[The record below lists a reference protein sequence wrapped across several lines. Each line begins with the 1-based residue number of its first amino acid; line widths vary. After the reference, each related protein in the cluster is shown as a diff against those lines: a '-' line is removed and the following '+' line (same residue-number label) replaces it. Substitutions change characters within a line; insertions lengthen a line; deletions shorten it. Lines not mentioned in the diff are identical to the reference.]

1 MEPINEKMQYVQQL
15 IEITEKT
22 PLKQTFDF
30 GLEIDS
36 ICDLKVNVNF
46 TCEFNPGT
54 RYLKYAAL
62 HIESRDIWV
71 TIDGDYD
78 ALHLHNVR
86 IITIESNNLV
96 DQFTDCL
103 NQIAAILQV
112 INFDVMEGR
121 FVSQTTAKKTFCEAF
136 NISNERVVCSGQ
148 ECCVCYT
155 KTKTKPECGHALCIP
170 CWSKIKDTPD
180 DPDDDEFRSKKC
192 PMCRVTLNI

>member
-15 IEITEKT
+15 IEIAEKA

-30 GLEIDS
+30 GLEINS
-36 ICDLKVNVNF
+36 ICDLNVNVDF
-46 TCEFNPGT
+46 RFVFNPGS
-54 RYLKYAAL
+54 RYLKYASL

-78 ALHLHNVR
+78 ALRLHNA
-86 IITIESNNLV
+86 IITMSESNNLV

-103 NQIAAILQV
+103 NQVAAILQV
-112 INFDVMEGR
+112 INFDVMEGK
-121 FVSQTTAKKTFCEAF
+121 FTLQTTAKKTFCEAF
-136 NISNERVVCSGQ
+136 NITNERVVCSLQ

-155 KTKTKPECGHALCIP
+155 KTKTKPECGHTLCIP
-170 CWSKIKDTPD
+170 CWAKIKDTPD

-192 PMCRVTLNI
+192 PICRVTLNI